1 MLIKSSEICKEKI
14 INVQKNLEKRY
25 EDGDTTWYTE

>member
-1 MLIKSSEICKEKI
+1 MLIKFLEICKEKI

-25 EDGDTTWYTE
+25 KDGDTTWHTE